1 MGCKKGASFERMAD
15 NGAEAPIH
23 DWIGPRGSLALLHC
37 AEMRQRYHYPYSC
50 LEMKLRSLGWCG
62 VGLSKAPYK
71 PMAPTICN
79 LLFLHGPPSTN
90 TASNRPIDPG
100 ILPII
105 EGFESW
111 LSWHV
116 DGRKFCFSN
125 NLASGAFWRWSE
137 SCQGVLA
144 AHGITVPDKQ
154 RR

>member
-1 MGCKKGASFERMAD
+1 MWGRAV
-15 NGAEAPIH
+15 
-23 DWIGPRGSLALLHC
+23 
-37 AEMRQRYHYPYSC
+37 Q
-50 LEMKLRSLGWCG
+50 
-62 VGLSKAPYK
+62 APYK

-79 LLFLHGPPSTN
+79 LLLFLHGPPSTN
-90 TASNRPIDPG
+90 TASNRPVDPG

-144 AHGITVPDKQ
+144 AHGITQ
-154 RR
+154 RSVSIGLGRSTIQ